1 MGVSSILDL
10 GQKESGIYKILD
22 KANVY
27 LMVQAIF
34 GGEKSRQ
41 SFVEQNISLSPGMN
55 VLDVGSGTSDIV
67 DHLPN
72 CNYFAFEP
80 ALKYHLRAVERFGS
94 KGTFFNRFFDKESSL
109 SLPKFDL
116 VLLQGVMHHMNDE
129 ELIRNLLLIRDSMSV
144 GGMLV
149 TIDPVFHDGQ
159 NVISKTLVSLDRGD
173 FVRNDDQY
181 RECLSTIFKNT
192 QGRVQTKLFV
202 PYSHFI
208 SVSTL

>member
-72 CNYFAFEP
+72 CNYFAFE
-80 ALKYHLRAVERFGS
+80 LSGQFGGWGQCCKQILQKS
-94 KGTFFNRFFDKESSL
+94 K
-109 SLPKFDL
+109 
-116 VLLQGVMHHMNDE
+116 
-129 ELIRNLLLIRDSMSV
+129 
-144 GGMLV
+144 
-149 TIDPVFHDGQ
+149 ID
-159 NVISKTLVSLDRGD
+159 
-173 FVRNDDQY
+173 
-181 RECLSTIFKNT
+181 
-192 QGRVQTKLFV
+192 
-202 PYSHFI
+202 
-208 SVSTL
+208 